1 MSALNGEVIIA
12 DQSVG
17 DPIQLKIFGDE
28 FYARRE
34 TIDGYTVVYDTQR
47 GEYCYAKLAA
57 GRLVSSGIPLHK
69 NKPITLR
76 KHLKD
81 SPKVRNE
88 KFGLRY
94 QQLRPSEEVG
104 NASVM
109 RTLGAEGGLLEG
121 RKLHQGNVHGL
132 TIIVDFDDIRTNISH
147 ADVDAMFNSDNY
159 SQNGNFCSVK
169 RYFQIVS
176 SDKLTYTNLVVG
188 PIRLS
193 KRRSHYINNLLV
205 KEAMDIVVDD
215 LGIDLQQFDS
225 KNAGVVDAINFLY
238 AGESQYDGDLWP
250 HNHFQR
256 LSYGNMRT
264 HYYQLT
270 GLGQHSVDLR
280 IGTICHENGHLLC
293 RFPDMYDYGKRDG
306 DFEKSQGIGRYCLMG
321 SGNHLNDR
329 RTPAPICGYLREL
342 AGWVDHII
350 DLNSAGEFSATHGQY
365 DSILKYTTD
374 KANEYFVIENRTK
387 IALDSHLPS
396 SGLAI
401 LHCDTLGS
409 NEWQEGTRNEH
420 YQCALVQ
427 ADGHLDLENNRN
439 AGDDTDLFTEQSGI
453 VISDETVPSS
463 REWDDTDSGLQ
474 LRDVSEPGSVITFSA
489 GISAKPSHFTV
500 SSSPNL
506 VIPDNNTAG
515 VASHLSVNSAGEIQ
529 AISVSVQIIHSWI
542 SDLKVSLR
550 SPSGSSAIL
559 HDRTGNDGD
568 DIFETWHS
576 PELAYNPELANSPE
590 LASLAVF
597 HGENVEGEWTLN
609 VQDNASAD
617 VGRLLFWELNIEV
630 NPVSVREIE
639 IESTPNLVIPD
650 NNFQGITSQISQ
662 NKKGHLKE
670 ITAWVD
676 IEHSYIGDLQ
686 VELLAPS
693 GRIVLLHDKEGAS
706 KNNIKRSYNTIDTPS
721 LQGLLNESIAGN
733 WQLRIR
739 DLASADIGVLQAWG
753 LKISY

>member
-1 MSALNGEVIIA
+1 MSALNGEVIVA
-12 DQSVG
+12 GQSVG
-17 DPIQLKIFGDE
+17 DSIQLKIFGDE

-34 TIDGYTVVYDTQR
+34 TIDGYTVIYDTQR
-47 GEYCYAKLAA
+47 GEYCYATLAE

-69 NKPITLR
+69 NKPATLR

-81 SPKVRNE
+81 SPKVRNQ

-94 QQLRPSEEVG
+94 QQLRPPEEVE

-109 RTLGAEGGLLEG
+109 RTLGAEGGLLQG
-121 RKLHQGNVHGL
+121 RKLHHGNVQGL
-132 TIIVDFDDIRTNISH
+132 TVIVDFDDIRTNILH
-147 ADVDAMFNSDNY
+147 ADVDAMFNSDNFR
-159 SQNGNFCSVK
+159 QNGNFCSVK
-169 RYFQIVS
+169 RYFEIVS
-176 SDKLTYTNLVVG
+176 SGKLTYTNLVVG

-205 KEAMDIVVDD
+205 KEAMDIVVND

-225 KNAGVVDAINFLY
+225 KNEGVVDAINFLY

-250 HNHFQR
+250 HNHFKR
-256 LSYGNMRT
+256 LNYGNIRT

-329 RTPAPICGYLREL
+329 RTPSPICGYLREL
-342 AGWVDHII
+342 AGWVDQVI
-350 DLNSAGEFSATHGQY
+350 DLNSAGEFSASQGQY
-365 DSILKYTTD
+365 NSILKYTTD
-374 KANEYFVIENRTK
+374 KTNEYFVIENRTR
-387 IALDSHLPS
+387 IDLDSHLPS
-396 SGLAI
+396 SGLAV

-409 NEWQEGTRNEH
+409 NEWQQGTRNKH

-439 AGDDTDLFTEQSGI
+439 TGDDTDLFAGQSGM

-463 REWDDTDSGLQ
+463 REWDDTDSGMQ
-474 LRDVSEPGSVITFSA
+474 IRDVSAPGSVITFSS
-489 GISAKPSHFTV
+489 GMSSIPSAIVV

-506 VIPDNNTAG
+506 VIPDNHAAG
-515 VASHLSVNSAGEIQ
+515 VASHVSVNSAGEIQ
-529 AISVSVQIIHSWI
+529 ALSISVQIIHSWI
-542 SDLKVSLR
+542 SDLKLSLR
-550 SPSGSSAIL
+550 SPSGTSAIL
-559 HDRTGNDGD
+559 HDRTGHDGD
-568 DIFETWHS
+568 DIFETWNS
-576 PELAYNPELANSPE
+576 SELNS
-590 LASLAVF
+590 LSVF

-609 VQDNASAD
+609 VQDNASSD
-617 VGRLLFWELNIEV
+617 VGRLLSWRLNIEV
-630 NPVSVREIE
+630 SPVSVREVE
-639 IESTPNLVIPD
+639 IESAPNSVIPD
-650 NNFQGITSQISQ
+650 NNFQGITSLISQ
-662 NKKGHLKE
+662 SKKGHLKE
-670 ITAWVD
+670 IIPWVD

-686 VELLAPS
+686 VELVAPS
-693 GRIVLLHDKEGAS
+693 GRLILLHDKQGAS
-706 KNNIKRSYNTIDTPS
+706 KNNLKRHYGFLDTPN
-721 LQGLLNESIAGN
+721 LQALLNESIAGI

-753 LKISY
+753 LKITY